1 MTTTTPSATAT
12 SPSSEPG
19 RLTRIG
25 GAAALLAAGTFF
37 YGIVMFATTFADY
50 TDPDATPAES
60 VDFLVGHQGALLA
73 WYIGIFIVFGAALV
87 PLGLALRTRLAQA
100 PVLANSSMVF
110 AGIWAALMFAT
121 GMISNI
127 GIEAVAD
134 LAASDPDRAVT
145 VWSTLDTVT
154 NGLGGG
160 NELVGG
166 IWILLVSI
174 AGLITAKLPRWLNV
188 VGIVTAVAGLVTVVP
203 DFEAVEMVFGLGSI
217 IWFVGV
223 GITLLRDRTPVGTDT
238 MSATI
243 DRAPV
248 RSTDTPLAKAA
259 AVGPTRPAPTR
270 RTQPERPA
278 PRSAPR
284 CGHWAGADVDSRVD
298 APEHELA
305 AEAVGRWLVAFPACR
320 CGGWHAGCW

>member
-1 MTTTTPSATAT
+1 MTTTTPPATTTPRSAETR
-12 SPSSEPG
+12 

-37 YGIVMFATTFADY
+37 YGIAMFATIFADY

-87 PLGLALRTRLAQA
+87 PLGLALRQRLADA
-100 PVLANSSMVF
+100 PILANTSMVF
-110 AGIWAALMFAT
+110 AGIWATLMYAT

-127 GIEAVAD
+127 GIESVAD
-134 LAASDPDRAVT
+134 LAASDADRAVT
-145 VWSTLDTVT
+145 VWSTIDTVT

-223 GITLLRDRTPVGTDT
+223 GTTLLRDRTPAR
-238 MSATI
+238 AT
-243 DRAPV
+243 R
-248 RSTDTPLAKAA
+248 
-259 AVGPTRPAPTR
+259 
-270 RTQPERPA
+270 
-278 PRSAPR
+278 
-284 CGHWAGADVDSRVD
+284 
-298 APEHELA
+298 
-305 AEAVGRWLVAFPACR
+305 
-320 CGGWHAGCW
+320 

>member
-1 MTTTTPSATAT
+1 MTTTTPPATAPPT
-12 SPSSEPG
+12 SAETG

-37 YGIVMFATTFADY
+37 YGIAMFATIFADY

-60 VDFLVGHQGALLA
+60 VDFLVGHQGSLLA
-73 WYIGIFIVFGAALV
+73 WYIGIFLVFGAALV
-87 PLGLALRTRLAQA
+87 PLGLALRQRLADA
-100 PVLANSSMVF
+100 PILANTSMVF
-110 AGIWAALMFAT
+110 AGIWATLMYAT

-127 GIEAVAD
+127 GIESVAD
-134 LAASDPDRAVT
+134 LAASDADRAVT

-203 DFEAVEMVFGLGSI
+203 GLEAVEMVFGLGSI

-223 GITLLRDRTPVGTDT
+223 GITLLRDRTP
-238 MSATI
+238 
-243 DRAPV
+243 
-248 RSTDTPLAKAA
+248 
-259 AVGPTRPAPTR
+259 
-270 RTQPERPA
+270 
-278 PRSAPR
+278 
-284 CGHWAGADVDSRVD
+284 AGATR
-298 APEHELA
+298 
-305 AEAVGRWLVAFPACR
+305 
-320 CGGWHAGCW
+320 

>member
-12 SPSSEPG
+12 SPSSDPG
-19 RLTRIG
+19 RLARIG

-87 PLGLALRTRLAQA
+87 PLGLALRQRLADA
-100 PVLANSSMVF
+100 PVLANASMVF
-110 AGIWAALMFAT
+110 AAIWAGLMYAT

-223 GITLLRDRTPVGTDT
+223 GITLLRNRTPVGT
-238 MSATI
+238 
-243 DRAPV
+243 
-248 RSTDTPLAKAA
+248 
-259 AVGPTRPAPTR
+259 TR
-270 RTQPERPA
+270 
-278 PRSAPR
+278 
-284 CGHWAGADVDSRVD
+284 
-298 APEHELA
+298 
-305 AEAVGRWLVAFPACR
+305 
-320 CGGWHAGCW
+320 